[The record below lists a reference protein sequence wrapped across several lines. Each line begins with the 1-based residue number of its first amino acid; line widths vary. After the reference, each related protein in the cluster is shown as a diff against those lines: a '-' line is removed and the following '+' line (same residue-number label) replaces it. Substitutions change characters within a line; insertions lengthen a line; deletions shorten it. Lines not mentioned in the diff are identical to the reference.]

1 MQNLTD
7 NGGSGRDDTTRAA
20 GVFSEGTRDTG
31 GRRIRA
37 ADPRIAYCGLD
48 CGICEAYLATV
59 RNDDALRASVA
70 KRWSEWN
77 HADITPEMI
86 NCTGCRAEGV
96 KTPFCESMCAI
107 RQCALKTDFETCGD
121 CEKKTVCET
130 LGFITDNTPSA
141 RKNLGM

>member
-1 MQNLTD
+1 MKQL
-7 NGGSGRDDTTRAA
+7 
-20 GVFSEGTRDTG
+20 
-31 GRRIRA
+31 
-37 ADPRIAYCGLD
+37 IAYCGLD

-121 CEKKTVCET
+121 CEKKTACET
-130 LGFITDNTPSA
+130 LAFITDNTPSA
-141 RKNLGM
+141 RRNLGM